1 MRIPRRSPAAAWQ
14 RVDGEMVLMQADA
27 GELVGVNPVGARTWE
42 LVDGARSAAEIA
54 AAISSEFRAPL
65 ADVERDVN
73 AFLDELAAA
82 KLVDFE

>member
-1 MRIPRRSPAAAWQ
+1 
-14 RVDGEMVLMQADA
+14 MQADA